1 MKGQNVCGQETEIS
15 EKSRIMD
22 SKYLAGRRKKIMKNE
37 YAQWRKLD
45 NAALA
50 FPAVTGKNDTR
61 VFRFYCELKE
71 EINEETLQ
79 KALDRTLEKY
89 PLFRAVLRKGL
100 FWFYLERR
108 DIPAIVKKETGA
120 PCSGLYIPDK
130 KTLLFRVSYYKNR
143 INFEVFHALTDGTG
157 AMHFL
162 MELVKDYLQ
171 EAHPEKEL
179 PELFPDEN
187 ITGRDME
194 EDSFSQ
200 YYSSDAPRKRESKKP
215 AFQLKGEKLRQED
228 MSITEVCIPVK
239 EIHARAKA
247 AGVSITVFLTAA
259 LIWAIHEEVPQNQA
273 KKPIGLMIPV
283 NLRNYFPSRSM
294 ANFFGWIEISCYFSA
309 ETTFEDILESV
320 KEQFAKELSKDVIEA
335 KLNDLVSL
343 EKNPILRLVPLEIK
357 TPFLLAGTTLGGRSI
372 TAIYSNVGIIRMPE
386 EYRKYIQRFGLFAST
401 DSLQLCS
408 CSFGD
413 EMVLSFS
420 SKIPNGNIERNFVE
434 KLKKEQVSCE
444 IRENDFPG
452 QKEERKAPAKLFES
466 FTFLCIVLAVV
477 CNLIDYLVD
486 GHMGWAWFVTA
497 GAFCTWLMVSVA
509 YVKRRN
515 LLKNEMWQLVI
526 VTVAG
531 VLWDMFTGWRG
542 WSVDYLLPLAALA
555 VICSMWVITA
565 AQRLEVAEYMIYLL
579 EAGAF
584 GVVIPLILL
593 AIGVVNVLYPSLICI
608 CVSFL
613 MLVWLF
619 LFKRKDMVREMQK
632 KFRV

>member
-1 MKGQNVCGQETEIS
+1 
-15 EKSRIMD
+15 
-22 SKYLAGRRKKIMKNE
+22 MKNE

-71 EINEETLQ
+71 EIKEETLQ
-79 KALDRTLEKY
+79 KALDRTMEKY

-108 DIPAIVKKETGA
+108 DIPAVVKEEAGA

-452 QKEERKAPAKLFES
+452 QKEQPHGTAKLGLKIFS
-466 FTFLCIVLAVV
+466 FTCIAAVV
-477 CNLIDYLVD
+477 LCWMMNFLATPQ
-486 GHMGWAWFVTA
+486 MWWAGYATA
-497 GAFCTWLMVSVA
+497 GVFCAWLLIRVG
-509 YVKRRN
+509 YQKRKN
-515 LLKNEMWQLVI
+515 PLKNSMWQLI
-526 VTVAG
+526 FIMIGAI
-531 VLWDMFTGWRG
+531 LWDYATGWIG
-542 WSVDYLLPLAALA
+542 WSVDFAIPLAVLLNGATMQILA
-555 VICSMWVITA
+555 RAYKMEVSEYLFYLMQSGAAGIVPAILWLTGTVRITWPSVICVGLS
-565 AQRLEVAEYMIYLL
+565 
-579 EAGAF
+579 
-584 GVVIPLILL
+584 
-593 AIGVVNVLYPSLICI
+593 VLYLIG
-608 CVSFL
+608 
-613 MLVWLF
+613 LF
-619 LFKRKDMVREMQK
+619 FFRGKDFMREMQK

>member
-1 MKGQNVCGQETEIS
+1 MKKEHS
-15 EKSRIMD
+15 SR
-22 SKYLAGRRKKIMKNE
+22 
-37 YAQWRKLD
+37 WRKLD
-45 NAALA
+45 NAAQA
-50 FPAVTGKNDTR
+50 FPAATGKKDTR
-61 VFRFYCELKE
+61 VFRFYCQLKE
-71 EINEETLQ
+71 DIQADLLQ
-79 KALDRTLEKY
+79 KALEQTMEHY
-89 PLFRAVLRKGL
+89 PVFSMVLRKGL
-100 FWFYLERR
+100 FWFYLEQR
-108 DIPAIVKKETGA
+108 DLPAKVEEEKRP
-120 PCSGLYIPDK
+120 PCSEIYVPDH
-130 KTLLFRVSYYKNR
+130 KTLLFQVSYYKTR

-157 AMHFL
+157 AMLFL
-162 MELVKDYLQ
+162 KELVSNYLILC
-171 EAHPEKEL
+171 HPEEIFSKVSE
-179 PELFPDEN
+179 
-187 ITGRDME
+187 DMLTETDFE

-215 AFQLKGEKLRQED
+215 AFQLKGEKLQQED

-309 ETTFEDILESV
+309 ETTFEDILGSV

>member
-1 MKGQNVCGQETEIS
+1 
-15 EKSRIMD
+15 
-22 SKYLAGRRKKIMKNE
+22 MKNE

-71 EINEETLQ
+71 EIKEETLQ
-79 KALDRTLEKY
+79 KALDRTMEKY

-108 DIPAIVKKETGA
+108 DIPAVVKEEAGA

-357 TPFLLAGTTLGGRSI
+357 TPFLLAGTTLGRRSI